1 MATTKNIT
9 MKQFNGTD
17 YDTLYP
23 KTVAAQIDDVYSKSE
38 TYPQSQLYTRSQL
51 YTKEYIDTLLASRPK
66 VQMGSYIG
74 TGVELETITLTFD
87 FAPKLIFFYNEAKIK
102 PLKYGWEP
110 ALIRFSTSESAGEA
124 NACFLRVADS
134 YEYRYY
140 RSGDNATSF
149 TVTFTDNSVSWN
161 SPLSLNSSNITYF
174 YYAFGE

>member
-87 FAPKLIFFYNEAKIK
+87 FAPKMVFFYNQAKISIS
-102 PLKYGWEP
+102 LGNGWEP
-110 ALIRFSTSESAGEA
+110 ARIRFSTSESAGEA
-124 NACFLRVADS
+124 IAYFLRVADS
-134 YEYRYY
+134 YKYRYY
-140 RSGDNATSF
+140 NGDKATSF

-174 YYAFGE
+174 YYAFG